1 MVWTFWS
8 REKSLAPT
16 GIPTMDRRAR
26 SVVATPT
33 TPQWLLFGDVK
44 NRQIATSS
52 TSLPTERVVEK
63 QNQ

>member
-1 MVWTFWS
+1 
-8 REKSLAPT
+8 
-16 GIPTMDRRAR
+16 MDRRVR

-44 NRQIATSS
+44 YRQIATSS